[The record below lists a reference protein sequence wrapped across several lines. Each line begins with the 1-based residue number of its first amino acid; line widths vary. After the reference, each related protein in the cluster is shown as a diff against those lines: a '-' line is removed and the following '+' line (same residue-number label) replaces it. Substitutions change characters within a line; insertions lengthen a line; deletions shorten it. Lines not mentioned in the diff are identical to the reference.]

1 MGAFTSVCNNNSGCK
16 LVAQRKIVDENTG
29 FKEDREN
36 IPVGNLCSRL
46 FTLHKKYFFLWF
58 LKSIYLCTTCFGTLL
73 KKLWKKRATQC

>member
-36 IPVGNLCSRL
+36 IPVGNLCL
-46 FTLHKKYFFLWF
+46 FTLHKKYFFVVF
-58 LKSIYLCTTCFGTLL
+58 
-73 KKLWKKRATQC
+73 